1 MKMHSYRWDIVF
13 LITGKP
19 LPAMLD
25 LAFCAQ
31 KAGQRTLMILLERGH
46 DDLIIDSDL
55 VNFTIKTI
63 VVRYTGVDLG
73 RLMSIPSTFLELRKH
88 IVNELVPEGV
98 IVTGAYDL
106 LVMARLV
113 TIGRK
118 YRIRHQVRDLHRLQ
132 LSGSLLSKV
141 LVAVEAFMLRRV
153 DRLLVSSPAFWTG
166 YYERI
171 FFGPC
176 VLLENTPSAATWCG
190 FRRQE
195 NKDDILRVGFVGI
208 IRYPRSLAQLIEAVQ
223 RAAAEGT
230 AIKVIFAGGGVMPL
244 DLQGKIRRTPE
255 LFEFSG
261 PYQYTR
267 DIKRLYANID
277 IIYAIYDGDDKNC
290 QYAMP
295 NKFYEAI
302 IAKIPILVARGT
314 YVESEVL
321 RLGIGTSAT
330 TGDASSLHAL
340 LVAAKARTGW
350 YKDALGRLSEI
361 DASSYFEAYRQAIDA
376 SVAP

>member
-1 MKMHSYRWDIVF
+1 MNSQRYDVVF

-46 DDLIIDSDL
+46 DDLIIDPDL

-63 VVRYTGVDLG
+63 EVRYKGVDLR
-73 RLMSIPSTFLELRKH
+73 RLLSVPSTFRALKKL
-88 IVNELVPEGV
+88 IVDELVPEGV

-106 LVMARLV
+106 LVMARLMV
-113 TIGRK
+113 IGKR

-132 LSGSLLSKV
+132 LSGTWVSKI
-141 LVAVEAFMLRRV
+141 LVAAEARMLRRV
-153 DRLLVSSPAFWTG
+153 DRLLISSWAFWTG
-166 YYERI
+166 YYGRI
-171 FFGPC
+171 FTGQC
-176 VLLENTPSAATWCG
+176 VLLENTPSPSTWSG
-190 FRRQE
+190 FCRG
-195 NKDDILRVGFVGI
+195 NNTDGILRVGFVGI
-208 IRYPRSLAQLIEAVQ
+208 IRYPRSLAQLIEAAQ
-223 RAAAEGT
+223 LTAAAGSP
-230 AIKVIFAGGGVMPL
+230 IKVIFAGGGVLPA
-244 DLQGKIRRTPE
+244 DLEQKVRRTPD

-277 IIYAIYDGDDKNC
+277 IIYAIYDGDDLNC
-290 QYAMP
+290 QLAMP
-295 NKFYEAI
+295 NKFYESI

-321 RLGIGTSAT
+321 RLGIGASAT
-330 TGDASSLHAL
+330 TGDAVELQAL
-340 LVAAKARTGW
+340 FVAACAGCGW
-350 YKDALGRLSEI
+350 YENALARLKKVDAGR
-361 DASSYFEAYRQAIDA
+361 YFESYRQAINE